1 MFKISFNTKI
11 DYYVAFLIS
20 IKFIFTISALGHLL
34 LSHTNSQLSKY
45 DPSFLYWK
53 ERTEFIF
60 IISMSILLIYYFYP
74 FGSPAPMSAE
84 TKLLFFLFGWI
95 LIVTANWKI
104 FVTETPWF
112 QKLVNAFR

>member
-60 IISMSILLIYYFYP
+60 IISMSILLIYYFY
-74 FGSPAPMSAE
+74 F
-84 TKLLFFLFGWI
+84 
-95 LIVTANWKI
+95 
-104 FVTETPWF
+104 
-112 QKLVNAFR
+112 NAFDRLQKSRLHFHHIILTAQM

>member
-1 MFKISFNTKI
+1 MFKLVFNTKL
-11 DYYVAFLIS
+11 DYYISFLII
-20 IKFIFTISALGHLL
+20 IKFIFVISALGHLL
-34 LSHTNSQLSKY
+34 LSHTNSQFVKY

-74 FGSPAPMSAE
+74 AGSPAPMSAE

-112 QKLVNAFR
+112 QKFVNTFR